1 MRLVGYLVGSL
12 ILAITGGGSHAREE
26 CPVEISYAYYEVDG
40 ETFADIKESI
50 RSRGPVD
57 ERGKRRYAR
66 TDWKVDW
73 RWERDDN
80 GVIRPGSVKVLC
92 KAVLTLP
99 QLNSTT
105 NLSPAEADRWRAYQQ
120 LLLRHEL
127 NHVRHV
133 EAIATEIPRRIKQRQ
148 ERYGKVSAKS
158 AQRVAKSVLQDIREL
173 DRSYDSYTVHGATE
187 GI

>member
-1 MRLVGYLVGSL
+1 MRLVGYLLGSL
-12 ILAITGGGSHAREE
+12 VLATSGGGAYAREE
-26 CPVEISYAYYEVDG
+26 CPVQISYSYYDVEG
-40 ETFADIKESI
+40 ETFADIKQSI

-66 TDWKVDW
+66 TDWKVEW
-73 RWERDDN
+73 RWERNDD
-80 GVIRPGSVKVLC
+80 GIVRPGTVKVLC

-99 QLNSTT
+99 RLDPKTT
-105 NLSPAEADRWRAYQQ
+105 LSPADAERWRAYEQ

-133 EAIATEIPRRIKQRQ
+133 EAIAPEISRRIKQRQ

-158 AQRVAKSVLQDIREL
+158 AQSVAKSVLQGIREL
-173 DRSYDSYTVHGATE
+173 DRSYDYHTVHGATE